1 MKPVA
6 TRPWSTPLIIGSS
19 LVVTISGV
27 MMFFHVGEQ
36 FVKSMHEWLGLIFVV
51 AILLHV
57 LNHWMPFSRYL
68 RDRRALSVI
77 AMVCFVAL
85 GWMLFTGANGQQHP
99 AKRLVA
105 SMQQAPIALLA
116 ELQHQDSQQL
126 LTSLRNAGVKVDN
139 DQQSLNQLATTNQRT
154 PFELLDMILPAATV
168 TKQ

>member
-1 MKPVA
+1 MKPVT
-6 TRPWSTPLIIGSS
+6 TRPWSTPLIIGSA
-19 LVVTISGV
+19 LVVVISGV

-36 FVKSMHEWLGLIFVV
+36 LVKSMHEWLGLVFVA

-68 RDRRALSVI
+68 QNRRALSVI
-77 AMVCFVAL
+77 AMVCILAL
-85 GWMLFTGANGQQHP
+85 GWMLFTGGDDRQHP
-99 AKRLVA
+99 AKRLVS

-126 LTSLRNAGVKVDN
+126 LTTLRNAGVRVDN
-139 DQQSLNQLATTNQRT
+139 DQQSLNQLASVNQRN
-154 PFELLDMILPAATV
+154 PFELLDLILPPASV